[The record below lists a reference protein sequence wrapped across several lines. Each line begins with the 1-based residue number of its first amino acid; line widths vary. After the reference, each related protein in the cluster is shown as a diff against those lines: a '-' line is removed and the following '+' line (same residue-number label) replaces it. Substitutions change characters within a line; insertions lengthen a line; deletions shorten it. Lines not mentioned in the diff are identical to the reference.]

1 MNRITR
7 RALNLAEDCSDLSCR
22 VLRLFGKRL
31 YFGSHDGESL
41 TRLARA
47 RSLNRRVQRQ
57 DIRLFRDLGHRDDD
71 LANRLCSI
79 DQSEDASRRQFH
91 LLAHRIHRHTSLFDR
106 LATGFSNV
114 IRPASRL
121 GHVVGYLGR
130 LSSGASHLF
139 NSGDRLRDTGRRA
152 APVTVYRA
160 LDFLIA
166 NRLAHR
172 LASQNAYLGCDHP
185 EESHGAQF
193 LICRRCGTTGEL
205 NDSEIAAAI
214 AKSAEETG
222 FRIEAP
228 VVEITGLCPRCRA
241 PKDRDAHDE

>member
-1 MNRITR
+1 MTARHDPVPFPATRHDHERCVEDAFVRAERVCAARGVRLTDLR
-7 RALNLAEDCSDLSCR
+7 RA
-22 VLRLFGKRL
+22 VLKIVWE
-31 YFGSHDGESL
+31 SHSPIG
-41 TRLARA
+41 AY
-47 RSLNRRVQRQ
+47 
-57 DIRLFRDLGHRDDD
+57 DIL
-71 LANRLCSI
+71 
-79 DQSEDASRRQFH
+79 
-91 LLAHRIHRHTSLFDR
+91 
-106 LATGFSNV
+106 
-114 IRPASRL
+114 
-121 GHVVGYLGR
+121 
-130 LSSGASHLF
+130 
-139 NSGDRLRDTGRRA
+139 DRLRDTGRRA